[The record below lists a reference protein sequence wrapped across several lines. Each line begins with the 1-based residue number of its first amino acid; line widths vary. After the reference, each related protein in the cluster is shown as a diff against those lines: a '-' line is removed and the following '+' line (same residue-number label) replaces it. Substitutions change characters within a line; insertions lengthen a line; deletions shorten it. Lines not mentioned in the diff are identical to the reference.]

1 MYEADDDSVD
11 LLFVGVGAN
20 PTFGRHS
27 LAFRDSSF
35 TVSVISSIAASVIG
49 AAVSTYFM
57 QSAPLFKLICFAFPL
72 ELQFFQEMR
81 DSDSEEWTHF
91 QDSLEHASECV

>member
-57 QSAPLFKLICFAFPL
+57 QSAPFFKLICFGVSAGTSVFSGDA
-72 ELQFFQEMR
+72 R
-81 DSDSEEWTHF
+81 
-91 QDSLEHASECV
+91 